1 MATIRKLKLHQPDRL
16 SKQSDAEA
24 SIVLAEFAGEKFVQI
39 DSYGSKDRLLVGKRS
54 QTMQFSKEAFEKLI
68 ELRSAHFK

>member
-16 SKQSDAEA
+16 SMQSDAEA

-54 QTMQFSKEAFEKLI
+54 QTMRFSKEAFEKLI

>member
-54 QTMQFSKEAFEKLI
+54 QSMRFSKEAFEKLV

>member
-39 DSYGSKDRLLVGKRS
+39 DSYGSKDRLLVGKRPQS
-54 QTMQFSKEAFEKLI
+54 MRFSKEAFEKLV
-68 ELRSAHFK
+68 ELGLAHFK